1 MDSFSP
7 PAVITA
13 IADPEFE
20 SMVSGALFSQGWNVV
35 ARPLD
40 LSALDVA
47 ILGCLDSKVLI
58 IYSVDFPGL
67 TSEKLGLMN

>member
-40 LSALDVA
+40 LRQVAPLDQSQSF
-47 ILGCLDSKVLI
+47 LDS
-58 IYSVDFPGL
+58 
-67 TSEKLGLMN
+67 LMTTVSLKSFV